1 MGIKERK
8 LRDLENRKQ
17 LILKT
22 AKELFYQK
30 GFNTVTLDD
39 IATKIE
45 FSKGTIYSHFES
57 KEEIYA
63 HLLLEHLSILLGF
76 LKESVRNSRNTIDG
90 IQKCLNVYIDF
101 YRKHKE
107 YFQLL
112 FFIDIFSNHY
122 KIPQVILKKIQSL
135 KIACLSEL
143 QLVLKRG
150 ATSREITNN
159 FSLKYISLVLW
170 GMTNGI
176 LHLVE
181 SKQIKTSDLD
191 QLIDVGFE
199 IVTKG
204 LKEKT
209 EKIKE

>member
-63 HLLLEHLSILLGF
+63 HLLLEQLGILLGF
-76 LKESVRNSRNTIDG
+76 LKESVRNSINTIDG

-122 KIPQVILKKIQSL
+122 KIPQEILKKIQSL

-143 QLVLKRG
+143 QQVLKRG

-170 GMTNGI
+170 GMINGI

-181 SKQIKTSDLD
+181 SKQIKPSDLD

-209 EKIKE
+209 EKKKE